1 MTGLSKVAP
10 ADNQRISPL
19 FYFTK
24 KLTDDFIGYTV
35 AEELWDLS
43 REMKN
48 INLVQRCPKL
58 KGALRSFWGEIQSQ
72 SLNIY
77 SANEIITQT
86 QKYVLYNWGKKL
98 FSEEVRSPECSLKLD
113 YSSVMFFKFGRN

>member
-58 KGALRSFWGEIQSQ
+58 KGALRSF
-72 SLNIY
+72 
-77 SANEIITQT
+77 
-86 QKYVLYNWGKKL
+86 
-98 FSEEVRSPECSLKLD
+98 
-113 YSSVMFFKFGRN
+113 